1 MTKSIELK
9 RIFKSFSDKDRST
22 LVLDNILL
30 SVEAGEFLTIVGASG
45 CGKSTLLRII
55 AGLEFADSGSVL
67 IGGKPIDGPGVERA
81 MV

>member
-30 SVEAGEFLTIVGASG
+30 SVEAGEFLTIV
-45 CGKSTLLRII
+45 
-55 AGLEFADSGSVL
+55 
-67 IGGKPIDGPGVERA
+67 
-81 MV
+81 